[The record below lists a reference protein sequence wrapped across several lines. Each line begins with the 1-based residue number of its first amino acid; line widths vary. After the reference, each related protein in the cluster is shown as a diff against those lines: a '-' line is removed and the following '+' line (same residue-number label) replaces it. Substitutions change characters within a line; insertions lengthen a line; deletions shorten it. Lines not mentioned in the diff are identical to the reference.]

1 MKKGVIILRPLLT
14 EKMSRLEDRQNKY
27 AFAVDRRAN
36 KLEIKKAVEA
46 RFEVKVA
53 KVATMNVKGKSRT
66 MTVRSG
72 GRIRRTTGTQPDWK
86 KAVLTLREGDKIELF
101 EKA

>member
-72 GRIRRTTGTQPDWK
+72 GRIRRAPGTQTD
-86 KAVLTLREGDKIELF
+86 
-101 EKA
+101 